1 MVAILE
7 GYRGATSLI
16 IFVEVVLLVYRRK
29 LNSLKKRVRDVKD
42 GKVKT
47 IPFEEVMLY
56 LKEKTKG
63 HGR

>member
-7 GYRGATSLI
+7 GYRGTTSLI

-56 LKEKTKG
+56 LKEKPKG
-63 HGR
+63 HGG

>member
-1 MVAILE
+1 MTFMGFTQNKI
-7 GYRGATSLI
+7 
-16 IFVEVVLLVYRRK
+16 RRK
-29 LNSLKKRVRDVKD
+29 LNSLKKRVKDVKD

-63 HGR
+63 HGG

>member
-7 GYRGATSLI
+7 GYRGTTSLI